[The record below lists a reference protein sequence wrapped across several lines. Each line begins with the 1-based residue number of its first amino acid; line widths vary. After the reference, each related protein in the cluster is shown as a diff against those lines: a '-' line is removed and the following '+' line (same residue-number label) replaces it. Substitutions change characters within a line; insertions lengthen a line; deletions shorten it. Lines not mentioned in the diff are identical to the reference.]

1 MPDLRVDQFALN
13 WRTSDNNGNA
23 KLILEDGQT
32 IHLKCDSAPEL
43 AALAA
48 VLHNPP
54 VTYRTED
61 GFLFTDLVS
70 T

>member
-1 MPDLRVDQFALN
+1 MPDLRVKQYALN
-13 WRTSDNNGNA
+13 WRAGDNKGNA
-23 KLILEDGQT
+23 NLVLEDGAK
-32 IHLKCDSAPEL
+32 IKLSCDSAQEL

-48 VLHNPP
+48 VLNNPP

-70 T
+70 V